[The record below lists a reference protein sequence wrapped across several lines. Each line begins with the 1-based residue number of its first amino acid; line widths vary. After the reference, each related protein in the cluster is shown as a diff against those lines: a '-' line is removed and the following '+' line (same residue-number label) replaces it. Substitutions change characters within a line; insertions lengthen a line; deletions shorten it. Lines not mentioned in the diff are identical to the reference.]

1 MLLARGNRFRLDIVG
16 EIRALAHDKTAAPE
30 KLARA
35 LGMNVVLDGRTP
47 WRCSNRLQLLSRSTC
62 RSFKQR
68 EAKETKANEA
78 MTVMRFWIGPC

>member
-47 WRCSNRLQLLSRSTC
+47 QPFTTTVQVTC
-62 RSFKQR
+62 RSFKKR